1 MGSNN
6 VHLFFMLVV
15 LSIAMLIVGILVSVY
30 MFARMNPTADNINT
44 TRIEIDWINV
54 VYAAD
59 GYLIDAA
66 GEQKYFI
73 FGAVKVHNRGAPD
86 GEWIFDPTFYFEF
99 DNKSTIAGNTH
110 YEYFSQ
116 YVFAISSVLKGILA
130 TTSKDRYA
138 DFNRKEYIEYG
149 LGNGAPKN
157 DFEIN
162 LAFTKNGEI
171 DIERSSVGVI
181 PKELANESGVC
192 YTSTS
197 TIRPCSMYRLYSI
210 SSSAGLINAYAFGLI
225 RDDFNKAIP
234 MPMQTSSNLIKVN
247 NNSGLGMQIKN
258 AIAEVLENKSKSREL
273 K

>member
-6 VHLFFMLVV
+6 VHLLFKLVV
-15 LSIAMLIVGILVSVY
+15 LSIAMLIVGILLSVY
-30 MFARMNPTADNINT
+30 MFARMNPAVDNINT

-59 GYLIDAA
+59 GYLIDAT

-73 FGAVKVHNRGAPD
+73 FGAVKLHNRGAPD
-86 GEWIFDPTFYFEF
+86 EEWIFDPTFYFEF

-130 TTSKDRYA
+130 TTSNESYA
-138 DFNRKEYIEYG
+138 NFNKGDIERG
-149 LGNGAPKN
+149 FFSPIN

-181 PKELANESGVC
+181 PKELANKSGVC

-197 TIRPCSMYRLYSI
+197 TIGPCSIYRMHSI
-210 SSSAGLINAYAFGLI
+210 SGSAGLIEAHAFGLI
-225 RDDFNKAIP
+225 RDNFDKAIP